1 MLDVKKYGKFKGV
14 GKSNKKFQIVLVHT
28 SRNVDDYLKSISNRF
43 NGKYNKIPHYLI
55 KRDGEV
61 LSLLSNKEYVNFFKD
76 EKINKNTIVI
86 SLENL
91 GWLHKEPLKDYYVN
105 WIGDIYNG
113 EVVDKKW
120 RDYFFWQPY
129 TELQIKSTVFL
140 CNKLFDEIG
149 INKKVIGHNT
159 KINRI
164 ENFEGVATRSN
175 YNVNFTDLSPAFD
188 FDYFINLIDHE

>member
-1 MLDVKKYGKFKGV
+1 MNWN
-14 GKSNKKFQIVLVHT
+14 S
-28 SRNVDDYLKSISNRF
+28 
-43 NGKYNKIPHYLI
+43 
-55 KRDGEV
+55 
-61 LSLLSNKEYVNFFKD
+61 
-76 EKINKNTIVI
+76 IVI

-91 GWLHKEPLKDYYVN
+91 GWIQKEPLTNHYVN

>member
-1 MLDVKKYGKFKGV
+1 MLDVKKYGNFKGL

-28 SRNVDDYLKSISNRF
+28 SRNIDDYLKSISNRF
-43 NGKYNKIPHYLI
+43 NGKYNKVPHYLI
-55 KRDGEV
+55 KRDGEI
-61 LSLLSNKEYVNFFKD
+61 LSLLSNKEYINFFKD
-76 EKINKNTIVI
+76 EKINKNTIII

-91 GWLHKEPLKDYYVN
+91 GWLNKEPLKDYYVN

-113 EVVDKKW
+113 NVVDKKW

-129 TELQIKSTVFL
+129 TDLQIKSTVFL
-140 CNKLFDEIG
+140 CNKLFDDMG
-149 INKKVIGHNT
+149 IKKKVIGHNT

-175 YNVNFTDLSPAFD
+175 YNINFTDLSPAFD